1 MNKEHTYALF
11 LRNPEDG
18 KTQHGTITIKHD
30 GYISLKE
37 LSQTIY
43 HHEDLN
49 SDYTL
54 ISMMIVSVEDVA
66 DE

>member
-1 MNKEHTYALF
+1 MIKAYTYALF

-18 KTQHGTITIKHD
+18 KTQNGTITINHD
-30 GYISLKE
+30 GFISLKE

-43 HHEDLN
+43 HHKDLC

-54 ISMMIVSVEDVA
+54 ISMMIVSVEDL
-66 DE
+66 EE